1 MAFSQSKKRARAG
14 TPEKANASSDLIM
27 SIDSEYAA
35 FCLKYKQ
42 EAEKLS
48 AKSVKDLKDGMERMF
63 SSVFIPYLEKNA
75 NLMSNMCSEIA
86 RLEEALEASE
96 EKEEEAVN
104 RIAELEKLR
113 ETSDVK
119 LSKAEMGKKMEI
131 AQTQVK
137 LLDID
142 FGKCY
147 DDPKD
152 LNKAAKEAIAARVRS
167 DEKEKYDNLI
177 RNAVVQVLARQTTR
191 RKNFN
196 GDSEIWTA
204 PVVLTI
210 QERAARWEMEDVLR
224 KSKMFPTFHWPKEFL
239 EPMKKIKDELKKGG
253 VDDNTHYTRIR
264 PEMKDGKWRIR
275 ADTKPKSGEGKFTL
289 RATWPIMAADT
300 SIRESDKDWAKPTW
314 AQVASG
320 ARKGGNSVKG
330 SVEAP
335 AAASNAAAGEA
346 MESC

>member
-119 LSKAEMGKKMEI
+119 LSKADRE
-131 AQTQVK
+131 
-137 LLDID
+137 
-142 FGKCY
+142 
-147 DDPKD
+147 
-152 LNKAAKEAIAARVRS
+152 RRWRS
-167 DEKEKYDNLI
+167 
-177 RNAVVQVLARQTTR
+177 R
-191 RKNFN
+191 R
-196 GDSEIWTA
+196 
-204 PVVLTI
+204 
-210 QERAARWEMEDVLR
+210 RR
-224 KSKMFPTFHWPKEFL
+224 
-239 EPMKKIKDELKKGG
+239 
-253 VDDNTHYTRIR
+253 
-264 PEMKDGKWRIR
+264 
-275 ADTKPKSGEGKFTL
+275 
-289 RATWPIMAADT
+289 
-300 SIRESDKDWAKPTW
+300 
-314 AQVASG
+314 
-320 ARKGGNSVKG
+320 
-330 SVEAP
+330 
-335 AAASNAAAGEA
+335 
-346 MESC
+346 